1 MNSQLKDALEM
12 EANGV
17 KGVDCATPEMQSN
30 KESASHLQAW
40 NSTECQVNEMK
51 SRQKLA

>member
-1 MNSQLKDALEM
+1 MNARLKDPLEM

-17 KGVDCATPEMQSN
+17 KDVDCATLEMQSN
-30 KESASHLQAW
+30 KESASRLQAW